1 MDFLILA
8 GLHIK
13 HLQIFQ
19 ATNIISAMFLG
30 ARNNGDLRFARQ
42 EILRPHIGL
51 KRGIFPFL
59 GVKIK
64 THIFEHL
71 G

>member
-51 KRGIFPFL
+51 KRGIFS
-59 GVKIK
+59 
-64 THIFEHL
+64 IF
-71 G
+71 GGQNKDSYF